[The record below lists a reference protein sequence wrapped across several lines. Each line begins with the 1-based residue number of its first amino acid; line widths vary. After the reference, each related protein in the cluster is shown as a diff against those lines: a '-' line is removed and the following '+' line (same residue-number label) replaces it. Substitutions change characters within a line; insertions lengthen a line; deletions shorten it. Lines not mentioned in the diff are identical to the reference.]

1 MRNNSKLKVL
11 TLIVMIVLIIC
22 SARVTFAATQI
33 TPIGTSNGSS
43 ANNTNMNGISTPGA
57 GTNNISRPTNNTFTT
72 PDNNTVTPNNVPN
85 TVTNSSI
92 PQAGAESTTML
103 FVLIGF
109 ATISTIYTYLKIKK
123 YNI

>member
-33 TPIGTSNGSS
+33 QQISTTNGSS
-43 ANNTNMNGISTPGA
+43 ANNNNVNGISTPGA
-57 GTNNISRPTNNTFTT
+57 GTNNITRPTNNVVT
-72 PDNNTVTPNNVPN
+72 PPANNVVPNNVPN
-85 TVTNSSI
+85 TTVNTTI
-92 PQAGAESTTML
+92 PETGAESTTML

>member
-1 MRNNSKLKVL
+1 MV
-11 TLIVMIVLIIC
+11 VLIIC
-22 SARVTFAATQI
+22 SARTTFAAAQI

-57 GTNNISRPTNNTFTT
+57 NNNNVTQ
-72 PDNNTVTPNNVPN
+72 PGNNALNVPNVTVPNNVPN
-85 TVTNSSI
+85 TVVNTTI
-92 PQAGAESTTML
+92 PETGAESTTML

-109 ATISTIYTYLKIKK
+109 ASISTIYTYLKIKK

>member
-33 TPIGTSNGSS
+33 QQIQTTNGSS
-43 ANNTNMNGISTPGA
+43 ANNNNVNGISTPGA
-57 GTNNISRPTNNTFTT
+57 GTNNITRPTNNTFT
-72 PDNNTVTPNNVPN
+72 PPANNATPNNVPN
-85 TVTNSSI
+85 TTTNTTI
-92 PQAGAESTTML
+92 PQTGAESTTML

-109 ATISTIYTYLKIKK
+109 AIISTIYTYLKIKK

>member
-22 SARVTFAATQI
+22 SARTTFAASQI
-33 TPIGTSNGSS
+33 QSIQTTNGST
-43 ANNTNMNGISTPGA
+43 ATNNNMNGITTPGA
-57 GTNNISRPTNNTFTT
+57 PTNNVAQPTNNAITAPTNNIA
-72 PDNNTVTPNNVPN
+72 TPNRVPN
-85 TVTNSSI
+85 TVTNTAI
-92 PQAGAESTTML
+92 PQTGAESTTML

>member
-33 TPIGTSNGSS
+33 QQIQTTNGSS
-43 ANNTNMNGISTPGA
+43 ANNNINGISTPGA
-57 GTNNISRPTNNTFTT
+57 GTNNNIARPTNNVVT
-72 PDNNTVTPNNVPN
+72 PPANNVVPNNVPN
-85 TVTNSSI
+85 TTTNTTI
-92 PQAGAESTTML
+92 PQTGAESTTML

>member
-11 TLIVMIVLIIC
+11 TLIVMVVLIIC
-22 SARVTFAATQI
+22 SARTTFAAAQI

-57 GTNNISRPTNNTFTT
+57 NNNNVTQ
-72 PDNNTVTPNNVPN
+72 PGNNALNVPNVTVPNNVPN
-85 TVTNSSI
+85 TVVNTTI
-92 PQAGAESTTML
+92 PETGAESTTML

-109 ATISTIYTYLKIKK
+109 ASISTIYTYLKIKK